1 MSSSPS
7 VSLFVSGGTAVVLG
21 VEEDGSFGAAG
32 GSSAMVSTIY
42 SLFVNVRCC
51 FLSSFFVNKKSHG
64 LTAYHLY
71 DMPVLYL

>member
-1 MSSSPS
+1 MD
-7 VSLFVSGGTAVVLG
+7 LSGRRG
-21 VEEDGSFGAAG
+21 VRRPWFRQY
-32 GSSAMVSTIY
+32 IN